1 MTRIVN
7 IAAGVLLA
15 GSLSQFPEFSQQYVQ
30 RLGGAVDELSIVV
43 RDFDKSAGAT
53 GQSRETALSSLA
65 GTEFL
70 SRRQNDMRRTI
81 GRHEQLTQDYQYLR
95 EANVYLRL
103 AYIVRSPDGAIAEQ
117 TWQDFKPAVPL
128 TLDGLALTLIGY
140 LSGYGLSGGLS
151 GLRRGR
157 RNRRLA

>member
-7 IAAGVLLA
+7 IVGGVLLA

-30 RLGGAVDELSIVV
+30 RLGGAVDELSTVV
-43 RDFDKSAGAT
+43 RDFDKSAAAT
-53 GQSRETALSSLA
+53 GQSRAKALASLT

-70 SRRQNDMRRTI
+70 SRRQDDMRRTI
-81 GRHEQLTQDYQYLR
+81 GRHEQLVLDYKNLR
-95 EANVYLRL
+95 DANVYARL
-103 AYIVRSPDGAIAEQ
+103 AYIARYPDSAIAGQ
-117 TWQDFKPAVPL
+117 TWADFQPAIPL
-128 TLDGLALTLIGY
+128 TPEGLALTLIGY
-140 LSGYGLSGGLS
+140 LSGYGAFSGLF

>member
-30 RLGGAVDELSIVV
+30 RLGGAIDELSIVV
-43 RDFDKSAGAT
+43 RDFDKSAEAT
-53 GQSRETALSSLA
+53 GQSREAALSSLT

-70 SRRQNDMRRTI
+70 SRRQDDMRRTI
-81 GRHEQLTQDYQYLR
+81 GRHENLVLDYENLR
-95 EANVYLRL
+95 EANVYARL
-103 AYIVRSPDGAIAEQ
+103 GYIARHSDRAIAVR
-117 TWQDFKPAVPL
+117 TWQDFQPAVPL

-140 LSGYGLSGGLS
+140 LSGYGLSSGLS